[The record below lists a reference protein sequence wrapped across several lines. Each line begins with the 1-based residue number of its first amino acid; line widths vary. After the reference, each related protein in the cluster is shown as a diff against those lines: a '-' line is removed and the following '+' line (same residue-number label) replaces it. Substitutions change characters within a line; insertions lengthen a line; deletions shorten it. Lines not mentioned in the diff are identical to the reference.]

1 MDNIYHSS
9 YNCKQYIYPHIT
21 YENYDVDP
29 CLKYRS
35 NSRDCSRSTS
45 ESTII
50 NKYRSFKNNRS
61 FSSSD
66 IRINKFRNCPC
77 ECHNRCSCVCYCCNY
92 NNNNFRRKY
101 VNDYCSSLTLKER
114 LNEECKNNELNDL
127 KNSYNKI
134 SIDYE
139 NCKKENLCKDELI
152 YNLQREIENLKN
164 IQKSNNDLLC
174 RENQN
179 LSINVNKYMNMLNN
193 AFETF
198 QALMN
203 KSNEPGL
210 RLKGGVN
217 YYFDHPLEYKDL
229 INNQKKWILGLPN
242 NLNRNGFINNKNN
255 YKNNPPYH
263 NNNYPPN
270 GLMNNNK
277 NPFRLIRNE
286 TEPYLNKNNNKNNIN
301 PFNNSINN
309 EPFNSNPI
317 SSYPYNDSFYNNK
330 NNILPNNKNN
340 RDPQLNNLSNDS
352 DNFNN
357 LPINPNSLGPRTY
370 EIGPNKIKKNSIPIN
385 NSMSNLFRP
394 DFMGNNSFNGD
405 PNNQNFNN
413 NQQQPFEPNLSN
425 GFNIPRMNSNS
436 YRNNDF
442 PNNNN
447 RPFNEN
453 LIPNDNNMPINN
465 NHFNDN
471 NNNNRR
477 GKSSTPKNPNN
488 FNNDYLQNPFNDNDN
503 NNPLF
508 DNNNPLYNNSRNNNN
523 KTQPNNSYIPQSQL
537 TYEINSNIDPR
548 LDFPQLNNNKNN
560 LIDDNNQNKM
570 EFPPQNNLNP
580 NKHNLFN
587 NNQPNNL
594 DPKGINNNF
603 PNKNN
608 KKNHHQRFKS
618 FDNSNNIP
626 NFNDSNIPNFNDN
639 KNPNLNDNNNPNF
652 DDNKIPNFNDSNSS
666 NFNNNKIP
674 NFNNNNIPHKFG
686 NKPNEYNNVI
696 PPNNQNKNIP
706 INLINNVDNRK
717 KPKKYPPNYLPN
729 NNQINPDLQQQSFT
743 GPLPNRNNKKKPNNN
758 NIRRLNDDDDGFS
771 NIRLNN
777 EINPDEYTN
786 PNLNRSDKSNKNKK
800 RKKPLNLNPQNPD
813 LFDNNN
819 PKLIQKGPKN
829 NGSSEYLFNIKD
841 IRPDINNDNNN
852 TFQNSNGLSNK
863 SIDNLF
869 PGTKPKKKKK
879 SNSKKNINN
888 KSLNKLLPNYYV
900 VNNPYSPKSKNPLK
914 YTPSLND
921 INVNKFH
928 PKKSN
933 RNKRPK
939 SSHSRTKSPKS
950 PKSSSSTDIKKNP
963 INIKKVFT
971 SDDSLRSRSGSKT
984 RYFPNGNCWA
994 CELGCSVSTTGYSP
1008 MTFSPYK
1015 NTFRRRDVTPMKEGT
1030 KFEQYL
1036 RHKKGDNA
1044 SYYLNASFGI

>member
-114 LNEECKNNELNDL
+114 LNEECKNKELNDL

-152 YNLQREIENLKN
+152 YNLQRENENLKN

-179 LSINVNKYMNMLNN
+179 LSINANKYISMLNN

-255 YKNNPPYH
+255 FKNNPPY
-263 NNNYPPN
+263 NNNIYPPN
-270 GLMNNNK
+270 GIMNNNK

-286 TEPYLNKNNNKNNIN
+286 TEPYLNKNNNL
-301 PFNNSINN
+301 FNNGNNN
-309 EPFNSNPI
+309 EPYNSNPI
-317 SSYPYNDSFYNNK
+317 SSYPYNDKFYNSQNNILPNSQNNILPNNQ
-330 NNILPNNKNN
+330 NNILPNNKNK
-340 RDPQLNNLSNDS
+340 REPLMNNLSIDD

-370 EIGPNKIKKNSIPIN
+370 EIGPNKNKKNTLPIN

-394 DFMGNNSFNGD
+394 DFMGNNGFNGE
-405 PNNQNFNN
+405 PNQNFNN
-413 NQQQPFEPNLSN
+413 NQQQQPFEPNLSN

-436 YRNNDF
+436 FRNNEF

-447 RPFNEN
+447 KPLNKN
-453 LIPNDNNMPINN
+453 IISNDNNLPINN
-465 NHFNDN
+465 IPNFN
-471 NNNNRR
+471 NNSSNRR

-488 FNNDYLQNPFNDNDN
+488 LNNDYIQNPFNDNDN
-503 NNPLF
+503 NNNPLF
-508 DNNNPLYNNSRNNNN
+508 YNSRNNNN
-523 KTQPNNSYIPQSQL
+523 NIPKPNTSYIPQSSQL

-548 LDFPQLNNNKNN
+548 LDLPQNNNN
-560 LIDDNNQNKM
+560 LIDDNNQDKM
-570 EFPPQNNLNP
+570 EFPSQNNLNP
-580 NKHNLFN
+580 NKSNLFN

-594 DPKGINNNF
+594 DQKPNHNNF
-603 PNKNN
+603 PNNKNN
-608 KKNHHQRFKS
+608 RKNHHQRFKS

-626 NFNDSNIPNFNDN
+626 NFIDNNNIPNFNDN
-639 KNPNLNDNNNPNF
+639 NN
-652 DDNKIPNFNDSNSS
+652 IPNFNDK
-666 NFNNNKIP
+666 NNIP
-674 NFNNNNIPHKFG
+674 NFNDKNNIPNFNDNNIPNYNNNNIPHDFG
-686 NKPNEYNNVI
+686 NKPNEYNNII

-706 INLINNVDNRK
+706 FNYNNNIDKGK
-717 KPKKYPPNYLPN
+717 KSKNHLPN
-729 NNQINPDLQQQSFT
+729 NNQINPDFQKQSFT
-743 GPLPNRNNKKKPNNN
+743 GPLPNRNNKKIPNN
-758 NIRRLNDDDDGFS
+758 NIRRLNDDDDDGFS
-771 NIRLNN
+771 NIPINSD
-777 EINPDEYTN
+777 INPDKYTN
-786 PNLNRSDKSNKNKK
+786 PNLNRNDKNNKNKK
-800 RKKPLNLNPQNPD
+800 RKKPLNLNQQNPD
-813 LFDNNN
+813 LFDINN

-841 IRPDINNDNNN
+841 IHPDINNDNNN
-852 TFQNSNGLSNK
+852 TFQNSNGLNNR

-869 PGTKPKKKKK
+869 HGTKPKKNKK
-879 SNSKKNINN
+879 SNSKKKNNGN

-928 PKKSN
+928 PKKN
-933 RNKRPK
+933 NKNNRPK
-939 SSHSRTKSPKS
+939 SSRSRTKS
-950 PKSSSSTDIKKNP
+950 PKSSSSTDLKKTP
-963 INIKKVFT
+963 INIKKVYT
-971 SDDSLRSRSGSKT
+971 SDDSLRSRSGSRT

-1015 NTFRRRDVTPMKEGT
+1015 NTFRRRDVTPIKKGT

-1036 RHKKGDNA
+1036 RHKKGDN
-1044 SYYLNASFGI
+1044 SNYYLNASFGI